1 LEEEMLHFREEN
13 HYSLLHHC
21 FVTVSFFSSFLAG
34 GLIQYVTTDNFV

>member
-21 FVTVSFFSSFLAG
+21 FCDS
-34 GLIQYVTTDNFV
+34 